1 EDGLALGKERM
12 KTVLKRM
19 HKAKFITKEKYNE
32 AMDNDITEDYTEK
45 SVSPYEKKPAIVDE
59 LESCAK
65 DIIIEQ
71 IAEEDGLTI
80 EDLEADDDIK
90 ADYNEQA
97 DLALRKN
104 CYHIHSTIDKDKYE
118 AMKEVGKN
126 YEHYGPDNPEN
137 DEIVEAGAVLME

>member
-1 EDGLALGKERM
+1 EQYDEPMA
-12 KTVLKRM
+12 
-19 HKAKFITKEKYNE
+19 Y
-32 AMDNDITEDYTEK
+32 DITEDFTEK
-45 SVSPYEKKPAIVDE
+45 SVSPSETKPAIVDE

-71 IAEEDGLTI
+71 IAEEDGSTM

-90 ADYNEQA
+90 AEYNEQA

-104 CYHIHSTIDKDKYE
+104 GYHIHSTIDKDKYE

-137 DEIVEAGAVLME
+137 DEIVEA

>member
-1 EDGLALGKERM
+1 M
-12 KTVLKRM
+12 KTILRRIY
-19 HKAKFITKEKYNE
+19 KAKFITKENYDE
-32 AMDNDITEDYTEK
+32 EMYYDITEDDTEK
-45 SVSPYEKKPAIVDE
+45 SDSTTEKNPAIVDE
-59 LESCAK
+59 LESRAK

-71 IAEEDGLTI
+71 IAEEDGLTM

-104 CYHIHSTIDKDKYE
+104 GYHIHSTIDKDKYE

-126 YEHYGPDNPEN
+126 YEHYGPDNP
-137 DEIVEAGAVLME
+137 